1 MCVCDVNC
9 SENDKDQDMGDR
21 AINDKAV
28 SPSSHSA
35 EEQNLSKLSRFTDYN
50 GAVGYSGL
58 RE

>member
-1 MCVCDVNC
+1 
-9 SENDKDQDMGDR
+9 MGDR